1 MRGYRSCSRG
11 ASILS
16 LSLALAGATGMTG
29 CAGDDDSSTA
39 STDASASATLTGGG
53 VSITTTG
60 SASSGASTGA
70 MMTSTSTGGVTT
82 GASAVSSS
90 GGFKF
95 DVGEETSGGSTTGPD
110 NPECPCA
117 PNSDLIY
124 VLSDD
129 KQLWTYN
136 PLNNLFVLVGP
147 LGCPTPN
154 TTFSMGVG
162 RDGYAWVQDTA
173 LMGLGSVGDLFRMNV
188 SNPAD
193 CTDPGYTPGANGW
206 AHFGMA
212 FVSQSDINPCDSL
225 YGAHW
230 DGQLGGF
237 GEGANIGKLGVFDE
251 DALQMNTI
259 GSNNYNGAELTGTGD
274 GRLYAFGGVPDAKL
288 IQFDKQTGEELEV
301 ISFAGFPLTQAF
313 AFAFWGGDFY
323 FFTEAS
329 PGQLGTKSKVTMLD
343 YDGDQSLTTVNAGGP
358 VRVVGAG
365 VSTCAPVLPP
375 G

>member
-1 MRGYRSCSRG
+1 MRGSRLLSRG
-11 ASILS
+11 AATFS
-16 LSLALAGATGMTG
+16 LSLALVFTPA
-29 CAGDDDSSTA
+29 CSGDDAGGSA
-39 STDASASATLTGGG
+39 GTDASSSATLTGGG
-53 VSITTTG
+53 VSISSTG
-60 SASSGASTGA
+60 GASSNASTGA
-70 MMTSTSTGGVTT
+70 MTTGGSTGGTGMTT

-110 NPECPCA
+110 DSMCPCA

-136 PLNNLFVLVGP
+136 PLNNLFVTVGA

-173 LMGLGSVGDLFRMNV
+173 LVGLNSVGDLFRMNV
-188 SNPAD
+188 SDPAD
-193 CTDPGYTPGANGW
+193 CVDPGYTPGANGW
-206 AHFGMA
+206 NHFGMA

-230 DGQLGGF
+230 DGALGGF
-237 GEGANIGKLGVFDE
+237 GEGVNVGKLGVFDE

-329 PGQLGTKSKVTMLD
+329 PGQIGTKSKVTRLD

>member
-1 MRGYRSCSRG
+1 MRGLRSFVLC
-11 ASILS
+11 APLVC
-16 LSLALAGATGMTG
+16 LAAPSCTTG
-29 CAGDDDSSTA
+29 GDETTDSSEA
-39 STDASASATLTGGG
+39 SGPVSTSG
-53 VSITTTG
+53 VTITTTG
-60 SASSGASTGA
+60 GQGGSESTSPGSSGESTTQA
-70 MMTSTSTGGVTT
+70 TGG
-82 GASAVSSS
+82 ASEDSSANSSS

-110 NPECPCA
+110 DSMCPCA

-136 PLNNLFVLVGP
+136 PENNLFVLVGA

-162 RDGYAWVQDTA
+162 RNGYAWVQDTA
-173 LMGLGSVGDLFRMNV
+173 LVGLSSMGDLYRMNV
-188 SNPAD
+188 SNPSD

-206 AHFGMA
+206 NHFGMA
-212 FVSQSDINPCDSL
+212 FVSASDINPCDSL

-230 DGQLGGF
+230 DGGLSGF
-237 GEGANIGKLGVFDE
+237 GEGPGVGKLGVFDE
-251 DALQMNTI
+251 GALQVNTI
-259 GSNNYNGAELTGTGD
+259 GPNNYNGAELTGTGD

-288 IQFDKQTGEELEV
+288 IQFDKQTADEIES

-323 FFTEAS
+323 FFTE
-329 PGQLGTKSKVTMLD
+329 
-343 YDGDQSLTTVNAGGP
+343 
-358 VRVVGAG
+358 
-365 VSTCAPVLPP
+365 
-375 G
+375 